1 MALKSR
7 VFRLFVSSTFSD
19 FIEEREALQKYVF
32 PKLEDYCAERGT
44 RFQAVDLRWGITEQ
58 AQRDRETLQIC
69 LEEVRRCQKLSPRP
83 NFAILLGHRYGWE
96 PLPECISE
104 DHWER
109 LVKRLE
115 ELGAGKEKKALE
127 KVYRA
132 DTNAVPTT
140 FYLKPSDIE
149 IDEVDIQA
157 ILRRAAAHF
166 VGSDRLPYFGSA
178 THQEIAAGAL
188 GVEDASEHV
197 HAYIRRIKNPPTD
210 ASATDFID
218 VDNSARQRLDDLE
231 NELRDRLAEDHVH
244 EFDCAWNRTTVTK
257 DHLKSFC
264 DEFYQHQVA
273 LIGQELDRI
282 KQNESEQTTNSVHHA
297 FAKEQTEIFVGRE
310 SLLDQISEYL
320 HSPAALRSPLI
331 ATAEGGAGKTSIM
344 ARSYLQ
350 AAAPSTSISPVV
362 LCRFIGGVAGMESL
376 KSLLE
381 SLISDIKAAYG
392 VPDTNT
398 NRGVNEASTAFKA
411 ALDHATV
418 EKPLWIFI
426 DALDQLEKIDN
437 LPLSDWLPETLPAAV
452 RLVLSARREALPAA
466 VLDNPNLNVIEIDG
480 MALDEGDT
488 LLSRWL
494 ASSRHPFISAG
505 ASLSHGRTLTS
516 KQRNLI
522 LGRFKENPNPLW
534 LKLAYEEARR
544 WHSWGHPKTLAGTV
558 TEMVERFIGN
568 HLIDQRKHPPIFTRR
583 ALSYIAA
590 GRYGLSEEEIAK
602 ALGTDPEVRKE
613 FEDFEKTPTKWE
625 SEDQLPPILWSR
637 LFLDLRPYLTSA
649 FTDGTVVFRYFH
661 REFRETIERLY
672 FEGEQKALLHTHLA
686 AVFSKPNATDFYR
699 QTDASGQNQDS
710 RAMRRIMEQPWQ
722 LARAG
727 QGERLRTLLMDFS
740 FCMAKCAA
748 NRSQDLLRDLTKA
761 REQESIEEAQWHLW
775 ADYFLGQI
783 ANLLLRGDQSWPA
796 HRILCQLAL
805 EHSDDSP
812 LTKSAELYFDAHQ
825 AEWLCS
831 YLGNRPSKGIM
842 SCCRSI
848 MSIPG
853 VKGELPVKI
862 EIISS
867 SQLLSWVSNDLR
879 LWNFREG
886 RCLLACEKLPD
897 HILRV
902 KEVLDGSALCILS
915 NKQYLI
921 CLETGRISRSITD
934 DEAFSFLQE
943 TDLADFFADLAY
955 RRELKEKQDTYELT
969 KLDLDEVASA
979 LYTINGFDSCI
990 DAKYLSDD
998 RILSRSEDGILRLWD
1013 GFSGEL
1019 LSELKGHKNSQ
1030 ITSKMLSDGRL
1041 ISWDSSE
1048 EILRIWS
1055 IESESA
1061 RLTRNWDPNTSKVL
1075 EMPDGRIFTYSESG
1089 RAMIWD
1095 SGLTRPISVLDGH
1108 SRAVSSVEL
1117 LKDGSLVTSS
1127 SDATIRHWTPHE
1139 NGQLSNSKGH
1149 SAAERYLSAI
1159 VLPDGRILSWAGKKF
1174 IFWDG
1179 ATLNHLSEFET
1190 PHLIFGVNILK
1201 DGRTLFWS
1209 PKGDIRNLSKPD
1221 EIFIKSELTGYIY
1234 KINEATDEKII
1245 KLSNTYGK
1253 TEKFSLDGKKM
1264 ESAIQGDFKPENKKL
1279 TIFNRIITATHT
1291 NSNRTAILNTLNLN
1305 KIITLED
1312 GQQMEL
1318 PSKSITILSGKKI
1331 KSVLF
1336 SESARYI
1343 LFLKDGS
1350 LIAFSGLHRISPKRV
1365 KYCFNPARNS

>member
-1 MALKSR
+1 MTPPR
-7 VFRLFVSSTFSD
+7 IFRLFVSSTFSD
-19 FIEEREALQKYVF
+19 FIAEREALQKHVF
-32 PKLEDYCAERGT
+32 PDLENYCAERGS
-44 RFQAVDLRWGITEQ
+44 RFQAVDLRWGITEE

-69 LEEVRRCQKLSPRP
+69 LEEVRRCQELSPRP

-96 PLPECISE
+96 PLPERISE

-109 LVKRLE
+109 LVKQLE
-115 ELGAGKEKKALE
+115 ELGAAKDKTALE
-127 KVYRA
+127 KAYRA
-132 DTNAVPTT
+132 DTNAVPPT
-140 FYLKPSDIE
+140 YCLKSGDIE
-149 IDEVDIQA
+149 FDELEVQE

-188 GVEDASEHV
+188 GVQDASEHV

-210 ASATDFID
+210 SSATNFID
-218 VDNSARQRLDDLE
+218 SDDSAVQRLDDLE
-231 NELRDRLAEDHVH
+231 KELRDQLAEDHLH
-244 EFDCAWNRTTVTK
+244 EFDCVWNGKTVTHE
-257 DHLKSFC
+257 HLKNFC
-264 DEFYQHQVA
+264 DKFYQHQVA
-273 LIGQELDRI
+273 LIDQELDRI
-282 KQNESEQTTNSVHHA
+282 KRDEAEQTTSSRHHA
-297 FAKEQTEIFVGRE
+297 FAQEQTEIFVGRE

-320 HSPAALRSPLI
+320 RSPAAPRSPLI

-344 ARSYLQ
+344 AQSYLQ
-350 AAAPSTSISPVV
+350 AAAPLASISPVV
-362 LCRFIGGVAGMESL
+362 LCRFIGGVAGVESL
-376 KSLLE
+376 KGLLDSLL
-381 SLISDIKAAYG
+381 SDVNAAYG

-398 NRGVNEASTAFKA
+398 NQDVDAASTAFKA
-411 ALDHATV
+411 ALDHATT
-418 EKPLWIFI
+418 ENPLWIFI

-466 VLDNPNLNVIEIDG
+466 VLDNANFNVIKIDG
-480 MALDEGDT
+480 MALDEADT

-494 ASSRHPFISAG
+494 ASSRHPLISAG

-522 LGRFKENPNPLW
+522 LGRFKKNPNPLW

-544 WHSWGHPKTLAGTV
+544 WCSWGQPKTLAGTV

-568 HLIDQRKHPPIFTRR
+568 HLIDQRKHPPIFTRK

-602 ALGTDPEVRKE
+602 ALGTDSEVREE

-649 FTDGTVVFRYFH
+649 FTDGTLVFRYFH
-661 REFRETIERLY
+661 REFKETIERLY
-672 FEGEQKALLHTHLA
+672 SEGEEKTLLHNHLA
-686 AVFSKPNATDFYR
+686 EVFSKPAASDFYQ
-699 QTDASGQNQDS
+699 QTDASGQSQDS

-727 QGERLRTLLMDFS
+727 QGARLRTLLMDFS

-748 NRSQDLLRDLTKA
+748 NRSADLLSDLAKA
-761 REQESIEEAQWHLW
+761 REQEPIEEAQWRLW
-775 ADYFLGQI
+775 TDYFLGQI
-783 ANLLLRGDQSWPA
+783 ANLLSHGDQSWPA

-812 LTKSAELYFDAHQ
+812 LTKSAELYFEAHQ
-825 AEWLCS
+825 AEWLCC
-831 YLGNRPSKGIM
+831 YLGNRPSKGIIG
-842 SCCRSI
+842 CCRSI

-853 VKGELPVKI
+853 VHGELPVKI

-867 SQLLSWVSNDLR
+867 SHLLSWVSNDLR
-879 LWNFREG
+879 LWDFREG
-886 RCLLACEKLPD
+886 RCLLVCEKLPD
-897 HILRV
+897 HILRA

-915 NKQYLI
+915 DKQYLI
-921 CLETGRISRSITD
+921 CLETGRISRSITE
-934 DEAFSFLQE
+934 DEAFSFLRS

-955 RRELKEKQDTYELT
+955 RRELKENKDTFELT
-969 KLDLDEVASA
+969 KLNLDEVATA
-979 LYTINGFDSCI
+979 LSTINGFDSCI

-998 RILSRSEDGILRLWD
+998 RILSRSEDGVLRLWD

-1048 EILRIWS
+1048 EVLRIWS

-1061 RLTRNWDPNTSKVL
+1061 RLTHNWDPNTSKVL

-1095 SGLTRPISVLDGH
+1095 PSLTRPISILDGH

-1127 SDATIRHWTPHE
+1127 SDATIRHWAPHE

-1149 SAAERYLSAI
+1149 SAAERYLSA
-1159 VLPDGRILSWAGKKF
+1159 VELPDGRILSWAGKKF

-1179 ATLNHLSEFET
+1179 TTLNHLSEFET
-1190 PHLIFGVNILK
+1190 PHLIFGVKILN
-1201 DGRTLFWS
+1201 DGMILFWS
-1209 PKGDIRNLSKPD
+1209 PKGDIRKLSNPD
-1221 EIFIKSELTGYIY
+1221 EIFMKSELRGYIY
-1234 KINEATDEKII
+1234 EINEVSDKEIINVLNTDGNSEI
-1245 KLSNTYGK
+1245 
-1253 TEKFSLDGKKM
+1253 FSLDGKKIK
-1264 ESAIQGDFKPENKKL
+1264 SVTHGNFKPANKHL
-1279 TIFNRIITATHT
+1279 SIFDRVIKASHT
-1291 NSNRTAILNTLNLN
+1291 SSNSTAILNTLNQK
-1305 KIITLED
+1305 KIITMEYE
-1312 GQQMEL
+1312 QKVEL
-1318 PSKSITILSGKKI
+1318 PSKSITLFSEQEMR
-1331 KSVLF
+1331 SVLF
-1336 SESARYI
+1336 SESARKI

-1350 LIAFSGLHRISPKRV
+1350 LIAFSGLHRISPKKV
-1365 KYCFNPARNS
+1365 KYCVNPSKNS